1 MTFSF
6 FLAIAVTMAVIA
18 WVLLLI
24 LGLSTMR
31 KLKKNP
37 RTRDQLGINLIWGWQ
52 TINVAQAV
60 TLPRSW
66 MQKLRDRVDGS
77 KFANHELLHIHTTM
91 LDRLLLRLF
100 FIIFSV
106 SGVSIVLLTT
116 FDYFFNVN

>member
-6 FLAIAVTMAVIA
+6 FLAIAVAMAFIA

-37 RTRDQLGINLIWGWQ
+37 RTIDQLGINLIWGWQ

-66 MQKLRDRVDGS
+66 MQKLRNRVDGS
-77 KFANHELLHIHTTM
+77 KFANHELLYTHTTIF
-91 LDRLLLRLF
+91 DRILLRFF
-100 FIIFSV
+100 FITFSF

-116 FDYFFNVN
+116 LDYFFDVN